1 VAALLFTLFT
11 LLSASAALL
20 TPVLGQVSQV
30 TDYLPE
36 LAHDGCHLLAVAC
49 HYGSSGWSRY
59 ICVGEHRYFYELR

>member
-1 VAALLFTLFT
+1 MERTSPERHISLTEMPLWSWLVAALLFTLFT

-36 LAHDGCHLLAVAC
+36 LAHDGRHLLAVAC
-49 HYGSSGWSRY
+49 H
-59 ICVGEHRYFYELR
+59 

>member
-11 LLSASAALL
+11 LLSASGALL

-36 LAHDGCHLLAVAC
+36 LTHDGRHLLAVAC
-49 HYGSSGWSRY
+49 H
-59 ICVGEHRYFYELR
+59 